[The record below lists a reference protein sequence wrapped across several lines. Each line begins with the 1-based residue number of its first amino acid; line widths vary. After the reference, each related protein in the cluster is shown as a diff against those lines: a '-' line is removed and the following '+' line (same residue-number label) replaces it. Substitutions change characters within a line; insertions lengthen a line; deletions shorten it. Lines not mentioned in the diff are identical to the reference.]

1 VAGGSLI
8 FLAFLIVF
16 ILAVAYGYYSRKG
29 DITARQDRTG
39 NVNVGKDVQSD
50 VRAWG
55 RGSSTSHTRRRRR
68 MTPVEERTAEVLG
81 EATWRGRIGENVQ
94 LVAPVD
100 PDRDHVRGPQE
111 APVTLV
117 EYGEYECRYCKEADA
132 VVARAQERL
141 GDDVRL
147 AFRHFPQHA
156 VHPNAFAAS
165 VAAEAAGRQGRFWEL
180 HAALARTK
188 KPLERDVVLG
198 LAHKVEGLD
207 LDRFSADL
215 EDPELRARV
224 EDDLR
229 TGLESGVNGTPTF
242 FLNNVRYDDDVED
255 EEELVRALEAARDVA
270 ASSTSSIRSA

>member
-1 VAGGSLI
+1 VAGGAWI

-16 ILAVAYGYYSRKG
+16 ILAIAYGYYSRKG

-39 NVNVGKDVQSD
+39 NVNVGKDVQAD
-50 VRAWG
+50 VRTWG
-55 RGSSTSHTRRRRR
+55 RGSSTSRPRRRRS
-68 MTPVEERTAEVLG
+68 MTPVEQRTAEAIG
-81 EATWRGRIGENVQ
+81 DPAWRARIGENVQ

-100 PDRDHVRGPQE
+100 PARDHIRGPHD

-117 EYGEYECRYCKEADA
+117 EYGEYECRYCKDADV

-141 GDDVRL
+141 GDAVRL
-147 AFRHFPQHA
+147 VFRHFPQRA
-156 VHPNAFAAS
+156 VHPNAQDAA

-180 HAALARTK
+180 HAALAHTK
-188 KPLERDVVLG
+188 KPLERDVVLA
-198 LAHKVEGLD
+198 LAQKVDGLD
-207 LDRFSADL
+207 MDRFAADL
-215 EDPELRARV
+215 DDPGLRARV

-255 EEELVRALEAARDVA
+255 EDELVAALEAARDA
-270 ASSTSSIRSA
+270 ASSTASMRSA